1 MLATS
6 AVRSRSFR
14 VALVGNPN
22 CGKTS
27 LFNILTGLNQKT
39 GNYPGITV
47 AIHQGQLTPRIEVM
61 DLPGAY
67 SLHAKAEDEFIL
79 TNVLLDVGN
88 ERYPDL
94 VVYVIDV
101 TNLEKQF
108 LLFTQIQ
115 DLGMPVLMVLNM
127 MDLAERQDFEV
138 NIPALKILLGGAEII
153 PVSSRTGEGV
163 KKLKE
168 RILSLAEYPTK
179 ASQGQVKY
187 LDPSPVEKEA
197 IQWMNARFG
206 YKNDYQSLMCMHHS
220 EHIRHHESSEI
231 DEMSAW
237 KNDHQF
243 NSLRLQIDDTLH
255 RFDQFSAP
263 LKRINQKKRHALT
276 FSDKVDRI
284 LTHRVLGPVIFM
296 VTMLLVFQAIYAWA
310 TYPMDWIEN
319 IMGNISV
326 TLAQRLPEGWLTS
339 LITDGLLPGIA
350 GVIVFVPQI
359 AILFLLVSLL
369 EEIGYM
375 ARAVFLFDHLMQK
388 FGLNGRSLI
397 SLISGG
403 ACAIP
408 AIMASRT
415 ISNPKERLLTML
427 VTPFISCSA
436 RIPVYAVLV
445 AFVVPPVMIGGILNA
460 QGLVFAGLY
469 FTGIIA
475 ALLSAL
481 ILKKIIKS
489 RGSSYLMITLPEYK
503 TPNWRNVGLTV
514 WDSVSSFVLQAGK
527 VILVISVVLW
537 VLSSYGPPGAMD
549 TAVQQVENQTKNQL
563 TDELTKANLIAAT
576 KLESSYAGH
585 LGHLI
590 EPLIAPMGFDWKM
603 GIALLTS
610 FAAREVFVGTMAT
623 IYSLGSTD
631 DEIKIRDRLA
641 EEINPHTG
649 APRYNLATALSLLL
663 FYALAMQCMSTIAV
677 MYKETGGWKW
687 PLIQLVGMTGLAYLV
702 AMITYQLLA

>member
-1 MLATS
+1 MNAIESKRET
-6 AVRSRSFR
+6 FR

-22 CGKTS
+22 SGKTS
-27 LFNILTGLNQKT
+27 LFNLLTGLNQKT

-47 AIHQGQLTPRIEVM
+47 SIHQGHLTPHIEIT

-79 TNVLLDVGN
+79 TNILLNLDN

-115 DLGMPVLMVLNM
+115 DLQIPAIMVLNM
-127 MDLAERQDFEV
+127 MDLAEKQDYDV
-138 NIPALKILLGGAEII
+138 DIPALKILLGGAEIF
-153 PVSSRTGEGV
+153 PVSSRSGEGV

-168 RILSLAEYPTK
+168 RLLELSTHPEKLHADK
-179 ASQGQVKY
+179 VKY
-187 LDPSPVEKEA
+187 FDPSPVEQSA
-197 IQWMNARFG
+197 IQWMQNRFQYQNA
-206 YKNDYQSLMCMHHS
+206 YQSLLCMHHS
-220 EHIRHHESSEI
+220 EYIHHHSPTEVK
-231 DEMSAW
+231 EMSTW
-237 KNDHQF
+237 KEDHQF
-243 NSLRLQIDDTLH
+243 NSLRLQIEDTMH
-255 RFDQFSAP
+255 RFDQFSIP
-263 LKRINQKKRHALT
+263 LKTINRKKHQVLT
-276 FSDKVDRI
+276 QSDKVDRI
-284 LTHRVLGPVIFM
+284 LTHRWFGPLIFILTM
-296 VTMLLVFQAIYAWA
+296 VLVFQAIFAWA
-310 TYPMDWIEN
+310 TYPMDWIEG
-319 IMGNISV
+319 IMNN
-326 TLAQRLPEGWLTS
+326 LAVSLSQILPAGWLTS
-339 LITDGLLPGIA
+339 LITDGLLPGVA

-359 AILFLLVSLL
+359 AILFFLVAML
-369 EEIGYM
+369 EEVGYM

-408 AIMASRT
+408 AIMSSRN

-436 RIPVYAVLV
+436 RIPVYAVLI
-445 AFVVPPVMIGGILNA
+445 AFVVPPVMIGGVLNA

-469 FTGIIA
+469 FTGILA
-475 ALLSAL
+475 ALGSAL
-481 ILKKIIKS
+481 VLKGFIKS
-489 RGSSYLMITLPEYK
+489 RGVSFLMITLPDYK

-527 VILVISVVLW
+527 IILIISMVLW
-537 VLSSYGPPGAMD
+537 VLSSYGPADSM
-549 TAVQQVENQTKNQL
+549 TNAVREAQQKAQVEQL
-563 TDELTKANLIAAT
+563 NADATANLMAAT
-576 KLESSYAGH
+576 KLEHSYAGK
-585 LGHLI
+585 LGQLI
-590 EPLIAPMGFDWKM
+590 EPFIAPMGFDWKI

-623 IYSLGSTD
+623 IYSLGSTE
-631 DEIKIRDRLA
+631 DEIKIRDQLA
-641 EEINPHTG
+641 AEINPLTG

-663 FYALAMQCMSTIAV
+663 FYALALQCMSTLAV
-677 MYKETGGWKW
+677 MRKETGTWKW
-687 PLIQLVGMTGLAYLV
+687 PILQFMGMTGLAYL
-702 AMITYQLLA
+702 AATLTYQVLA

>member
-1 MLATS
+1 MKTAHVKQDT
-6 AVRSRSFR
+6 FR
-14 VALVGNPN
+14 IALVGNPN

-47 AIHQGQLTPRIEVM
+47 SIAEGHLTSDIEIF

-79 TNVLLDVGN
+79 TNVLLDLDNV
-88 ERYPDL
+88 RYPDI

-115 DLGMPVLMVLNM
+115 DLKIPAIMVLNM
-127 MDLAERQDFEV
+127 MDLASQNKVEIDV
-138 NIPALKILLGGAEII
+138 PALKILLGGTEIFPI
-153 PVSSRTGEGV
+153 SSRTGEGI

-168 RILSLAEYPTK
+168 RLIELSAHK
-179 ASQGQVKY
+179 DQVKADKVTY
-187 LDPSPVEKEA
+187 FDPAALEKEA
-197 IQWMNARFG
+197 IHWMQNRFA
-206 YKNDYQSLMCMHHS
+206 YKNAYQSLLCMHHS
-220 EHIRHHESSEI
+220 AYIRHHDV
-231 DEMSAW
+231 DEKQEMTTW
-237 KNDHQF
+237 KQEHQF

-255 RFDQFSAP
+255 RFDQFSLP
-263 LKRINQKKRHALT
+263 LKKINQKKAKAITKTDLI
-276 FSDKVDRI
+276 DQV
-284 LTHRVLGPVIFM
+284 LTHRWIGPVIFIL
-296 VTMLLVFQAIYAWA
+296 TMILVFQAIYAWA
-310 TYPMDWIEN
+310 TYPMDWIET
-319 IMGNISV
+319 IMGYLSV
-326 TLAQRLPEGWLTS
+326 SIANRLPSGWITS
-339 LITDGLLPGIA
+339 LVTDGLLPGIA

-359 AILFLLVSLL
+359 AILFFLVSLL
-369 EEIGYM
+369 EEVGYM
-375 ARAVFLFDHLMQK
+375 SRAVFMFDHLMQK

-445 AFVVPPVMIGGILNA
+445 AFVVPPVMVGGFLNA

-469 FTGIIA
+469 FTGILA
-475 ALLSAL
+475 ALLAAT

-489 RGSSYLMITLPEYK
+489 RGSSYLMISLPEYK
-503 TPNWRNVGLTV
+503 VPNWRNVGLTV
-514 WDSVSSFVLQAGK
+514 WESISSFIIQAGK
-527 VILVISVVLW
+527 VILVISLVLW
-537 VLSSYGPPGAMD
+537 LLSSYGPPGSMAKALNEAQSFAQTQGMD
-549 TAVQQVENQTKNQL
+549 EQ
-563 TDELTKANLIAAT
+563 TKANYLSAT
-576 KLESSYAGH
+576 KLENSYAGQ

-590 EPLIAPMGFDWKM
+590 EPVIAPMGFDWKI

-623 IYSLGSTD
+623 IYSLGSTE

-641 EEINPHTG
+641 AEINPDTG
-649 APRYNLATALSLLL
+649 APRYSIATSLSLLL
-663 FYALAMQCMSTIAV
+663 FYALAMQCMSTMAV
-677 MYKETGGWKW
+677 MRKETGTWKW
-687 PLIQLVGMTGLAYLV
+687 PIIQFIGMTGLAYLL
-702 AMITYQLLA
+702 ATLTYQFLA